1 MKTVTITRLLQ
12 PPKQESSVC
21 LNQTHSRTSMLN
33 SELISPRYS
42 PIFSLLSPPCSFRN
56 LATDLG
62 SLSIKVCE
70 MRYSIPRLGF
80 LEERKDGGREGGREE
95 GRGREGGRGREEGRE
110 GEEGR

>member
-1 MKTVTITRLLQ
+1 
-12 PPKQESSVC
+12 
-21 LNQTHSRTSMLN
+21 MLN

-62 SLSIKVCE
+62 SLSIRVCE

-80 LEERKDGGREGGREE
+80 LEERKDGGREGGRERNE
-95 GRGREGGRGREEGRE
+95 RKGKKGGKRGKGGKGDDWWI
-110 GEEGR
+110 